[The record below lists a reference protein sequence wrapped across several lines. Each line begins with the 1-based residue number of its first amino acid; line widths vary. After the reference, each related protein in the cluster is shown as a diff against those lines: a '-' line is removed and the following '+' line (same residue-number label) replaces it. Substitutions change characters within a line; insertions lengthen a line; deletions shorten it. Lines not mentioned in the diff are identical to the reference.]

1 MQAGDDKRE
10 ARVQVCAQVGYG
22 QEKLT
27 IAEDKAKHVKW
38 IRSTQSCTTKMTEL
52 IIFQYVDGVRAEIS
66 AGRDYTACP
75 KQQRKGFNVH
85 RIWTSSL
92 QNTKRHQKERMN
104 QTVPGLFFFIFK
116 SQNLTSAIDK
126 HLLLLPPKSNKS
138 QKNREPLTKNSILV
152 DTLCGPMKCLLGSHD
167 KLPGLRCVHGISPL
181 QTISKLENVLHDR
194 STQPWGI
201 SVPLCLAQITSRQC
215 SSAPRDLSNS
225 PDRQLNNFVVS
236 ESQFGHRDQV
246 YA

>member
-1 MQAGDDKRE
+1 
-10 ARVQVCAQVGYG
+10 
-22 QEKLT
+22 
-27 IAEDKAKHVKW
+27 
-38 IRSTQSCTTKMTEL
+38 MTEL

-66 AGRDYTACP
+66 AGQDYTGCP
-75 KQQRKGFNVH
+75 KQQRKGFKDH
-85 RIWTSSL
+85 LICMSSL
-92 QNTKRHQKERMN
+92 QNTKCHQKEKKN
-104 QTVPGLFFFIFK
+104 QTLPSLFSFIYK
-116 SQNLTSAIDK
+116 SHNLTSAIDK
-126 HLLLLPPKSNKS
+126 HLLLLPPKSNKL
-138 QKNREPLTKNSILV
+138 QQNRELLTKNSILV

-181 QTISKLENVLHDR
+181 QIISKLENVLHDR

-225 PDRQLNNFVVS
+225 PDRQLNNSAVS
-236 ESQFGHRDQV
+236 ESQFGHWDQV